1 MIRWLSQ
8 YLVSR
13 SIDDGGKPSALWRH
27 TCGRLSSHKR
37 FASQMNQLD
46 AQLKRQA
53 ASQRRAI
60 AREQLPVGR
69 YANQTVSQ
77 ASVHGDA
84 LTSRGMGWLRPTLTF
99 GSLAAVIGLGVIGA
113 VIWMNT
119 PAHSPQE
126 LRAMATE
133 SFDRVWQPLSR
144 QAETTGR
151 ALREQTVHVT
161 SLSDRLPKMDKVV
174 NELGVAIQSPIQ
186 EEVKRFAEDLK
197 RPWTYLAGQLP
208 RLPREGNEDRTQQLE
223 S

>member
-1 MIRWLSQ
+1 MMRWLSH
-8 YLVSR
+8 YWVSR
-13 SIDDGGKPSALWRH
+13 SIDRDSKPSGLWRH
-27 TCGRLSSHKR
+27 TFGRLTSHKH
-37 FASQMNQLD
+37 FASQFSQLD

-69 YANQTVSQ
+69 YANQTVPVQQ
-77 ASVHGDA
+77 AHDNTPPHRA
-84 LTSRGMGWLRPTLTF
+84 GWLRPALTM
-99 GSLAAVIGLGVIGA
+99 GSLAAVIGLGVVGA
-113 VIWMNT
+113 AIWFNT
-119 PAHSPQE
+119 PTLSAPE
-126 LRAMATE
+126 LRAKATE

-161 SLSDRLPKMDKVV
+161 SLRQRLPEMDKVV
-174 NELGVAIQSPIQ
+174 IDLGDAIQSPIR
-186 EEVKRFAEDLK
+186 EEVRRFTNDLK

-208 RLPREGNEDRTQQLE
+208 KVPGDRESDLDQPRQ